1 MKRKIA
7 LAVLIVVLS
16 LAGLGGIKA
25 LQIKAMIDSG
35 ANAGPWPQT
44 VEVRSA
50 QLLEW
55 EQQLFSVGTVA
66 PVNGTT
72 VRSESEGVVREIL
85 FRPGSR
91 VEAGAILV
99 QMDTAVEQAQL
110 EIAQAALEL
119 TRSNVKR
126 MRELHS
132 RNNVSDAE
140 LDRSE
145 AEFAGARATVANL
158 QATVDK
164 RTIRAP
170 FAGRLGIRQLSP
182 GDYVTKGQ
190 AIVTLQSYDKV
201 FVDLEYPQN
210 KISFLKE
217 GMDVRVTTDAWPDAV
232 FTGELTAINPDIDPA
247 TRSISVQATFDN
259 PDGKLLPGMFVD
271 ARVVQEEKRQVVVIP
286 RSAVLHANY
295 GDSVFVVEKG
305 PDDSPESVR
314 QQIVR
319 LGESK
324 GDFVEIKEGLEG
336 DEEIVSAGAFKL
348 RNGSLITRS
357 SVGTVEPELNPAPT
371 EG

>member
-7 LAVLIVVLS
+7 LAALAVLICFAG
-16 LAGLGGIKA
+16 LAGIRA
-25 LQIKAMIDSG
+25 LQIKSMIDAG

-44 VEVRSA
+44 VEVRPV
-50 QLLEW
+50 QKLEW
-55 EQQLFSVGTVA
+55 EQELFSVGTVN

-85 FRPGSR
+85 FNPGSR
-91 VEAGAILV
+91 VEARAILV
-99 QMDTAVEQAQL
+99 QLDTDIEQAQL

-119 TRSNVKR
+119 ARSNVIR

-132 RNNVSDAE
+132 RNNVSNAE

-145 AEFAGARATVANL
+145 AEFAGAKATVANL

-170 FAGRLGIRQLSP
+170 FSGRLGIRQLSP

-190 AIVTLQSYDKV
+190 EIVKLQSYEKV
-201 FVDLEYPQN
+201 FVDFEFPQN
-210 KISFLKE
+210 RISYLHE
-217 GMDVRVTTDAWPDAV
+217 GMEVRITTDAWPGEV
-232 FTGELTAINPDIDPA
+232 FTGYLTAINPDIDA
-247 TRSISVQATFDN
+247 TTRSISVQATFEN

-271 ARVVQEEKRQVVVIP
+271 ARAIRKENREVVVVP
-286 RSAVLHANY
+286 RSAIMHANY
-295 GDSVFVVEKG
+295 GDSVFVVTKPEG
-305 PDDSPESVR
+305 EGPESVK

-324 GDFVEIKEGLEG
+324 GDFIEVVQGLQG

-348 RNGSLITRS
+348 SNGSLITRS
-357 SVGTVEPELNPAPT
+357 SVGTVEPELNPAPA